1 MSANPYVSSKILY
14 LVWDADGTL
23 FDSYPAIVQ
32 ALLDAMKT
40 FGVEPDFAWLNMQA
54 RQSLGITYTMLAQR
68 YHLDEQYILTQ
79 YRQAWLQI
87 PLETQPVFPFVK
99 DVCRY
104 ILDKGGQNFILTHR
118 RRISLERLT
127 QFYAMQAYFTASV
140 TKDDGYPDKPDPQG
154 LKSIITQYG
163 LPPSQVMMIG
173 DREIDVQAGKNASVY
188 SCLYGTNTL
197 QEPADYHFT
206 NYADMLDLLKTQA

>member
-1 MSANPYVSSKILY
+1 
-14 LVWDADGTL
+14 
-23 FDSYPAIVQ
+23 
-32 ALLDAMKT
+32 
-40 FGVEPDFAWLNMQA
+40 MQA
-54 RQSLGITYTMLAQR
+54 RQSLGITYSMLAQK
-68 YHLDEQYILTQ
+68 YHLDEQQILTQ
-79 YRQAWLQI
+79 YRQAWFQI

-99 DVCRY
+99 EVCLY
-104 ILDKGGQNFILTHR
+104 ILAKGGQNFILTHR
-118 RRISLERLT
+118 RRVSLERLI
-127 QFYAMQAYFTASV
+127 QFHAMQAYFTASV

-173 DREIDVQAGKNASVY
+173 DRELDVQAGKNAGVQ

-206 NYADMLDLLKTQA
+206 SYGDLLDLLKSQA